1 VRHGGRLPGG
11 LRPGLRVRACTW
23 IWCARQQLEGAQG
36 KWLEIVALIQVL
48 SRARPHEL
56 ILDGRH
62 RRLWLYFAGNC
73 RYEPQGMAPACR
85 PDLPDGWLDIRAVEA
100 RCWEG
105 RAWSLPR

>member
-1 VRHGGRLPGG
+1 
-11 LRPGLRVRACTW
+11 
-23 IWCARQQLEGAQG
+23 
-36 KWLEIVALIQVL
+36 VL

-100 RCWEG
+100 RCWAG